1 MVWWLALSLVPRQLW
16 LALVAVLALQLAGI
30 NVLGPVYTML
40 IDPVIAWLGDQ
51 LTVSWSL
58 W

>member
-16 LALVAVLALQLAGI
+16 LALLAALALQLAGI
-30 NVLGPVYTML
+30 DVLGPAYALLVE
-40 IDPVIAWLGDQ
+40 PVIVWLGDQ
-51 LTVSWSL
+51 LTGSWSL